1 MCVVLALCRICAGY
15 VAYLIQSIRGTAEH
29 DSCVICCARTGQPLL
44 GWRVSPLQL
53 EDLSPIAF
61 EDTAMPG
68 GDAAAAVAQQGAS
81 NGIPLRGGPA
91 FYRWLRL
98 MLPGSC

>member
-1 MCVVLALCRICAGY
+1 MQVARETKFRFCFVAHIAHLPKRFRIFSTPVHCAP
-15 VAYLIQSIRGTAEH
+15 I
-29 DSCVICCARTGQPLL
+29 TGRPLL

-68 GDAAAAVAQQGAS
+68 GDAAAAGAQADAGS
-81 NGIPLRGGPA
+81 SSIPLRGGPA
-91 FYRWLRL
+91 FYRY
-98 MLPGSC
+98 